1 MNWTTIWSQS
11 AAPSFAKGMLQGKK
25 KTVIFKVTSQISGGT
40 IRMRFSNI
48 YGKHSYDIGAVT
60 IWCKNR
66 KYDITTEG
74 KTSFSIKKGGYTYSD
89 PVSIPISAGEEL
101 EIRIYYISKVQDSN
115 MTLAEAVAYPGNH
128 TMDKVLPE
136 IQKESYK
143 IQFNLYDAVVSL
155 DRIEVQSEESS
166 KVIVAFGDSITA
178 MNRWVKPLRERL
190 FKTYGGKYSLMNAG
204 ISGNCLL
211 YEIPGFMG
219 SSYGEMGTARFERDV
234 LSFTNLHTVIFALG
248 VNDISYYTKKT
259 ESVISFDKY
268 VTAVTTI
275 ANQLHSRGVRIV
287 AQTLTPRTG
296 YVKKGYTQE
305 MEALRVQ
312 INEWIRTCELFDY
325 VFDADKLL
333 RDENNPSYVK
343 ESFRQGDHLHPNAE
357 GGERMAQAYDLAALT
372 GEEI

>member
-1 MNWTTIWSQS
+1 
-11 AAPSFAKGMLQGKK
+11 
-25 KTVIFKVTSQISGGT
+25 
-40 IRMRFSNI
+40 
-48 YGKHSYDIGAVT
+48 
-60 IWCKNR
+60 
-66 KYDITTEG
+66 
-74 KTSFSIKKGGYTYSD
+74 
-89 PVSIPISAGEEL
+89 
-101 EIRIYYISKVQDSN
+101 
-115 MTLAEAVAYPGNH
+115 
-128 TMDKVLPE
+128 MDNVLPE

-143 IQFNLYDAVVSL
+143 VQYNLYDAVVSL

-275 ANQLHSRGVRIV
+275 AKQLHSRGVRIV

-343 ESFRQGDHLHPNAE
+343 ESFHQGDHLHPNAE

>member
-115 MTLAEAVAYPGNH
+115 MTLEEAVAYPGNH

-143 IQFNLYDAVVSL
+143 VQYNLYDAVVSL

-211 YEIPGFMG
+211 YEVP
-219 SSYGEMGTARFERDV
+219 
-234 LSFTNLHTVIFALG
+234 
-248 VNDISYYTKKT
+248 
-259 ESVISFDKY
+259 
-268 VTAVTTI
+268 
-275 ANQLHSRGVRIV
+275 
-287 AQTLTPRTG
+287 
-296 YVKKGYTQE
+296 
-305 MEALRVQ
+305 
-312 INEWIRTCELFDY
+312 
-325 VFDADKLL
+325 
-333 RDENNPSYVK
+333 
-343 ESFRQGDHLHPNAE
+343 
-357 GGERMAQAYDLAALT
+357 
-372 GEEI
+372 